1 MKNKLTI
8 IPVVTLGCLCLSGIA
23 LGQNPSKFK
32 PLSHGTAA
40 SSPAAKADANAKN
53 PGASAAALSSKDKAF
68 IMAAAKGGMMEVEWG
83 KMASQKSQ
91 NADVKKFGSRMV
103 ADHTKWNNDLMAL
116 ASSKGV
122 KVPASKMSGSW
133 KSDKDYM
140 DMMVKDHQK
149 DLAEFQ
155 KEAKEGGDA
164 DLKKLA
170 DKTAKGI
177 EKHLAMAKETQGKV
191 K

>member
-1 MKNKLTI
+1 
-8 IPVVTLGCLCLSGIA
+8 
-23 LGQNPSKFK
+23 
-32 PLSHGTAA
+32 
-40 SSPAAKADANAKN
+40 
-53 PGASAAALSSKDKAF
+53 
-68 IMAAAKGGMMEVEWG
+68 MEVEWG

>member
-1 MKNKLTI
+1 MK
-8 IPVVTLGCLCLSGIA
+8 
-23 LGQNPSKFK
+23 
-32 PLSHGTAA
+32 
-40 SSPAAKADANAKN
+40 AK
-53 PGASAAALSSKDKAF
+53 GAPAAALSSKDKAF
-68 IMAAAKGGMMEVEWG
+68 IMAAAKGGQMEVDMG

-103 ADHTKWNNDLMAL
+103 ADHTKWNNELMAL

-122 KVPASKMSGSW
+122 QVPAHKMSGSW

-155 KEAKEGGDA
+155 KEAKEGG
-164 DLKKLA
+164 KK
-170 DKTAKGI
+170 
-177 EKHLAMAKETQGKV
+177 
-191 K
+191 